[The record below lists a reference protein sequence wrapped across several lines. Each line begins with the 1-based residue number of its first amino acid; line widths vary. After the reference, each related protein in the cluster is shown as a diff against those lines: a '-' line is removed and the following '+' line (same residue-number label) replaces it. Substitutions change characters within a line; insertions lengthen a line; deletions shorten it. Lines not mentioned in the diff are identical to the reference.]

1 MQSVTGLG
9 VHLMYSTFF
18 WIFLC
23 VNRMK
28 YLFKKNSSFLG
39 YRRTRT
45 EYTVSTTELEGGSVS
60 QVAVPFHH

>member
-18 WIFLC
+18 RIFFC

-28 YLFKKNSSFLG
+28 YLFKKNSSFLE
-39 YRRTRT
+39 YRRT
-45 EYTVSTTELEGGSVS
+45 ELNIL
-60 QVAVPFHH
+60 